1 MTNYKRIVNRNANKW
16 KLRLFSLCFL
26 ALTYQVTSAQ
36 EIEKITLEQAINL
49 TLQNNLQIKQAQFQ
63 AAITDENLKQ
73 SKFELYPNL
82 NSSFSANRRIGLFFD
97 QTTGSLVNQS
107 TNTANGNLSSNVT
120 LFNGF
125 NLQNRI
131 LQNKALLMSNQ
142 SNVEKVKNDLSL
154 SVVNTYLQ
162 ILNNQDLIKASEQ
175 QLSLSKQQFDIANK
189 NFKVGNNT
197 QADLAQAQAQV
208 ANNELSLTNA
218 ENAYELA
225 MLDLKQL
232 MEMNPERKIV
242 LQIPL
247 IENLERI
254 ENKYSGYEVYNKA
267 VLNYP
272 DIKAAEFNT
281 QAFKY
286 EVKAAKGSLYP
297 TLSFGGQVFD
307 SYSSNAIDR
316 IFDLNTGQ
324 LISSKKVSFGE
335 QLNRNFGQFLGFNLS
350 IPIFNNY
357 RSRSNYNIAK
367 IRFENA
373 KASEQL
379 TKNNL
384 NKIINQAV
392 QDFKSSIKSYSAT
405 ESAYNSSKEAFNAI
419 KQRYEVGL
427 VSVIEL
433 NTSQTNF
440 NKSEFDFIQAKYNVI
455 FRQKVIDFYLGNSL
469 TL

>member
-82 NSSFSANRRIGLFFD
+82 NSSISANKRLGLFFD

-142 SNVEKVKNDLSL
+142 SNVEKIKNDLSL

-242 LQIPL
+242 LQIPV

-281 QAFKY
+281 LAFKY
-286 EVKAAKGSLYP
+286 DVKAAEGSLYP

-307 SYSSNAIDR
+307 SYSSNAIDFLTR
-316 IFDLNTGQ
+316 EKL
-324 LISSKKVSFGE
+324 SF
-335 QLNRNFGQFLGFNLS
+335 NRQIKNNFGQFLGFNLS

-357 RSRSNYNIAK
+357 RLRSNYNIAK

-440 NKSEFDFIQAKYNVI
+440 NKAEFDFIQAKYNVI
-455 FRQKVIDFYLGNSL
+455 FRHKVIDFYLGNPL